1 MARMAKSI
9 AALGIGAGMVLAAT
23 VAGQA
28 QEAGRYQMEKTPEGY
43 VRLDTKT
50 GEMAICNEQAGQLV
64 CKLAAEERR
73 AFEDELASLSERVKK
88 LEDTLAANGT
98 LSPPSREGLPSEEE
112 FEKTMGYMERFFR
125 RFMDIIEEFRKEET
139 APDTPQRT

>member
-73 AFEDELASLSERVKK
+73 AFEDELSNLSERVKK
-88 LEDTLAANGT
+88 LEDALAANGT
-98 LSPPSREGLPSEEE
+98 LKPREALPSEEE

-125 RFMDIIEEFRKEET
+125 RFMDIIEEFQKEET

>member
-1 MARMAKSI
+1 MAQLAKSFVVLGVG
-9 AALGIGAGMVLAAT
+9 AFALLAAP

-28 QEAGRYQMEKTPEGY
+28 QETGRYQMEKTGQGY

-50 GEMAICNEQAGQLV
+50 GEMSICNEQAGQLV
-64 CKLAAEERR
+64 CKLAAGERR

-88 LEDTLAANGT
+88 LEDVLAANGT
-98 LSPPSREGLPSEEE
+98 RTPPSREALPSEEE

-125 RFMDIIEEFRKEET
+125 RFMDIIEEFQKEESV
-139 APDTPQRT
+139 PDTPQRT